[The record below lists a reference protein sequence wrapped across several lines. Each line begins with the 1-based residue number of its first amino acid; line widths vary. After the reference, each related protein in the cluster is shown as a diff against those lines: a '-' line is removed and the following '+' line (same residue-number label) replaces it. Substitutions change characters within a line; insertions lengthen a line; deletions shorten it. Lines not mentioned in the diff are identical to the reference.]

1 MEMWKV
7 PYAKEPFDV
16 KLNLML
22 LAKKWWVLL
31 VSSILGVLLVGG
43 PYFLKHV
50 VYAPAREYEMV
61 LDFKID
67 YAENSA
73 GEEYTYFNQSTWYQL
88 LKDDVFTD
96 KVLANLQADNH
107 VIADNASGSDGASLT
122 KDDVKGFME
131 GTLLSDTRIVT
142 ATVRTHNPEL
152 TAQVADALEKAF
164 YDFGKETKEIDIIH
178 TWQKPEQATLVV
190 RDVRLF
196 RACMV
201 GLVLFDFVTLLVM
214 LCMAVLD
221 DSIYVPYTFEKRYQ
235 VPMLGCL
242 AKTENGYRATKQMNV
257 FSKHIIKGAV
267 TLVLVDE
274 IENTEGIKAEL
285 IKQGISVEEIISI
298 RIDSA
303 LLDAQVKKLQ
313 LAENVVLLVKAANH
327 NGKEIEYALDT
338 CSKFGNETK
347 AAALYSVN
355 ELLLKGYYLGYKPQG
370 SV

>member
-7 PYAKEPFDV
+7 PYAKETFDV

-22 LAKKWWVLL
+22 LTKKWWVLL
-31 VSSILGVLLVGG
+31 VSSVLGVLLVGG
-43 PYFLKHV
+43 PYFIKHV

-73 GEEYTYFNQSTWYQL
+73 GEEYTYYNQSTWYQL

-96 KVLANLQADNH
+96 KVLAYLQADNH
-107 VIADNASGSDGASLT
+107 VIADDASGSEVAPLT
-122 KDDVKGFME
+122 KDDVKDFME

-152 TAQVADALEKAF
+152 TAAVADALEKAF
-164 YDFGKETKEIDIIH
+164 YDFGEETREIDEIH

-214 LCMAVLD
+214 FCRAVLD
-221 DSIYVPYTFEKRYQ
+221 DSIYVPATFEKRYQ
-235 VPMLGCL
+235 IPMVGWVKKVGDACRYS
-242 AKTENGYRATKQMNV
+242 AEY
-257 FSKHIIKGAV
+257 
-267 TLVLVDE
+267 LVLVKQYLKED
-274 IENTEGIKAEL
+274 TLVVTMQEGIAGAAV
-285 IKQGISVEEIISI
+285 IEEIQKQDIATCGYVELSREKEVTEKEAQKI
-298 RIDSA
+298 REAKEI
-303 LLDAQVKKLQ
+303 LLV
-313 LAENVVLLVKAANH
+313 VKAANH
-327 NGKEIEYALDT
+327 NGRAIEWAIELCSKVGKEITVGVLVYD
-338 CSKFGNETK
+338 
-347 AAALYSVN
+347 
-355 ELLLKGYYLGYKPQG
+355 
-370 SV
+370 

>member
-50 VYAPAREYEMV
+50 IYAPAREYEMV

-67 YAENSA
+67 YAENPA
-73 GEEYTYFNQSTWYQL
+73 GVEYTYFNQSTWYQL

-96 KVLANLQADNH
+96 KVLQYLQADDRAI
-107 VIADNASGSDGASLT
+107 VDNTSDSDMESSLT
-122 KDDVKGFME
+122 KEDVRSFME

-152 TAQVADALEKAF
+152 TAAVADALEKAF
-164 YDFGKETKEIDIIH
+164 YDFGKETKEIDVIH

-190 RDVRLF
+190 RDIRLF

-201 GLVLFDFVTLLVM
+201 GLVLFDFVTLLVL
-214 LCMAVLD
+214 LCSAVLD

-235 VPMLGCL
+235 IPMVGWGRKVGDAYKYSAEC
-242 AKTENGYRATKQMNV
+242 
-257 FSKHIIKGAV
+257 S
-267 TLVLVDE
+267 VLVNQYLKED
-274 IENTEGIKAEL
+274 ILVVTMQEGIA
-285 IKQGISVEEIISI
+285 GDAVVEELQKHAIASCGYVELTREKEVTEKEAQKI
-298 RIDSA
+298 REAKEI
-303 LLDAQVKKLQ
+303 LLV
-313 LAENVVLLVKAANH
+313 VKAANH
-327 NGKEIEYALDT
+327 NGRAIEDAISLCSKLGKEIT
-338 CSKFGNETK
+338 
-347 AAALYSVN
+347 AAVLC
-355 ELLLKGYYLGYKPQG
+355 K
-370 SV
+370 

>member
-7 PYAKEPFDV
+7 PYAKEPFDL

-43 PYFLKHV
+43 PYFIKHV

-96 KVLANLQADNH
+96 KVLQYLQADDH
-107 VIADNASGSDGASLT
+107 AIVEDTTESDMVEPLT
-122 KDDVKGFME
+122 KEDIRSFME

-152 TAQVADALEKAF
+152 TAAVADALEKAF
-164 YDFGKETKEIDIIH
+164 YDFGKETKEIDVIH

-196 RACMV
+196 RACML
-201 GLVLFDFVTLLVM
+201 GLILFDFVTLLVM
-214 LCMAVLD
+214 LCKAVLD
-221 DSIYVPYTFEKRYQ
+221 DSIYVPSTFEKRYQ
-235 VPMLGCL
+235 IPMVGIIQKQDSGLVYSSGF
-242 AKTENGYRATKQMNV
+242 EEMTKKYLPNKKVVAITMN
-257 FSKHIIKGAV
+257 
-267 TLVLVDE
+267 
-274 IENTEGIKAEL
+274 EGIDEDEVRKAFQEKGLILCGIVTVSEKKEL
-285 IKQGISVEEIISI
+285 VH
-298 RIDSA
+298 
-303 LLDAQVKKLQ
+303 LDVDMIQNASELVF
-313 LAENVVLLVKAANH
+313 VVKAANH
-327 NGKEIEYALDT
+327 NGRQMEYAIEL
-338 CSKFGNETK
+338 CSKLGKEMTTGVLWK
-347 AAALYSVN
+347 A
-355 ELLLKGYYLGYKPQG
+355 
-370 SV
+370 

>member
-43 PYFLKHV
+43 PYFFKHV

-67 YAENSA
+67 YAENPA

-96 KVLANLQADNH
+96 KVLQYLQADDH
-107 VIADNASGSDGASLT
+107 AIVEDTTDSDMVEPLT
-122 KDDVKGFME
+122 KEDIRSFME

-152 TAQVADALEKAF
+152 TVQVADALEKAF
-164 YDFGKETKEIDIIH
+164 YDFGEETREIDEIH
-178 TWQKPEQATLVV
+178 AWQKPEQATLVV

-214 LCMAVLD
+214 LCRAGLD

-235 VPMLGCL
+235 IPMIGCVRKVGEAYKYSAESSVL
-242 AKTENGYRATKQMNV
+242 VKQYL
-257 FSKHIIKGAV
+257 KED
-267 TLVLVDE
+267 TLVV
-274 IENTEGIKAEL
+274 TMQEGITGDAV
-285 IKQGISVEEIISI
+285 VEELQKHAIASCGYVELTREKEVTEEEAQKI
-298 RIDSA
+298 REAKEI
-303 LLDAQVKKLQ
+303 LLV
-313 LAENVVLLVKAANH
+313 VKAANH
-327 NGKEIEYALDT
+327 NGRAIEDAISLCSKLGKEIT
-338 CSKFGNETK
+338 
-347 AAALYSVN
+347 AAVLC
-355 ELLLKGYYLGYKPQG
+355 K
-370 SV
+370 

>member
-7 PYAKEPFDV
+7 PYAKEPFDL

-88 LKDDVFTD
+88 LQDDVFTD
-96 KVLANLQADNH
+96 KVLENLLADNQ
-107 VIADNASGSDGASLT
+107 IAVATDNANVPIT
-122 KDDVKGFME
+122 KEDIKSFME

-152 TAQVADALEKAF
+152 TAQVSDALEKAF
-164 YDFGKETKEIDIIH
+164 YEFGDETKEIVSIQ
-178 TWQKPEQATLVV
+178 TWQKPEQAILVV

-196 RACMV
+196 RACML
-201 GLVLFDFVTLLVM
+201 GLVLFDFVTLLIM
-214 LCMAVLD
+214 LCKAVLD
-221 DSIYVPYTFEKRYQ
+221 DSIYVPSTFEKRYQ
-235 VPMLGCL
+235 VPMIGWLV
-242 AKTENGYRATKQMNV
+242 KTEDGYRASKQM
-257 FSKHIIKGAV
+257 KHMTSRYCEDLAL
-267 TLVLVDE
+267 LVVIDDCSSTETIEDE
-274 IENTEGIKAEL
+274 LKEQGVRVEGHVLIKADEPL
-285 IKQGISVEEIISI
+285 ADEQI
-298 RIDSA
+298 A
-303 LLDAQVKKLQ
+303 KLQ
-313 LAENVVLLVKAANH
+313 LSKSIVLAVKAANH
-327 NGKEIEYALDT
+327 NGKAIEYALDT
-338 CSKFGNETK
+338 CSKLGHEVD
-347 AAALYSVN
+347 AAVLYDGD
-355 ELLLKGYYLGYKPQG
+355 ELVINCYYLPTGQKR
-370 SV
+370 

>member
-7 PYAKEPFDV
+7 PYGKEPFDL

-50 VYAPAREYEMV
+50 VYAPAREYEMIM
-61 LDFKID
+61 DFKID

-96 KVLANLQADNH
+96 KVLAYLQADDH
-107 VIADNASGSDGASLT
+107 VVADGASSSDGAPLT

-142 ATVRTHNPEL
+142 VTVRTYNPEL
-152 TAQVADALEKAF
+152 TAALADALEKAF
-164 YDFGKETKEIDIIH
+164 YDFGKETKEIDAIH

-196 RACMV
+196 RACML
-201 GLVLFDFVTLLVM
+201 GLILFDFVTLLVM
-214 LCMAVLD
+214 LCKAVLD
-221 DSIYVPYTFEKRYQ
+221 DSIYVPSTFEKRYQ
-235 VPMLGCL
+235 VPMIGCYSNTKECAVSAEFGVL
-242 AKTENGYRATKQMNV
+242 ARQYLDKNTILVMIDEKIEL
-257 FSKHIIKGAV
+257 SK
-267 TLVLVDE
+267 L
-274 IENTEGIKAEL
+274 IKALKAEDIEVHDL
-285 IKQGISVEEIISI
+285 IKVA
-298 RIDSA
+298 DSA
-303 LLDAQVKKLQ
+303 LNSRMTDEEASRIREATSILLAVKS
-313 LAENVVLLVKAANH
+313 AGH
-327 NGKEIEYALDT
+327 NGRVIEYALDL
-338 CSKFGNETK
+338 CSKLGTEVS
-347 AAALYSVN
+347 AAVLVKDEKN
-355 ELLLKGYYLGYKPQG
+355 I
-370 SV
+370 